1 MRVHDR
7 QRTRNLP
14 CLLEEVEL
22 YLRQEI
28 LFLSAVVTEIMKRV
42 EMRTVNGFVVL
53 FGPVGLVQC
62 AKRPLAYA
70 ALDLMTT
77 NTIRQYPG

>member
-1 MRVHDR
+1 
-7 QRTRNLP
+7 
-14 CLLEEVEL
+14 
-22 YLRQEI
+22 
-28 LFLSAVVTEIMKRV
+28 MKRV

-70 ALDLMTT
+70 ALDLMTK

>member
-1 MRVHDR
+1 
-7 QRTRNLP
+7 
-14 CLLEEVEL
+14 
-22 YLRQEI
+22 
-28 LFLSAVVTEIMKRV
+28 MKRV

-70 ALDLMTT
+70 ALDLMTK
-77 NTIRQYPG
+77 NTIRQYPGYGGFDPHHRECKANSFDREG